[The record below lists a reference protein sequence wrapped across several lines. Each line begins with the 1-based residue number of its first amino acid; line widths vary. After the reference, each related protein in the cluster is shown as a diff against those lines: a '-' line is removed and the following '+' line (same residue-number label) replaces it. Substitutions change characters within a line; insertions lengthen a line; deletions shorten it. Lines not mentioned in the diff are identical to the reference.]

1 MSPNSSR
8 CLKQVWK
15 ALPIHLPLQLQI
27 CRNGLIQFD
36 LEWPFSYP
44 YKFGAR
50 YWLDG
55 FAMIA
60 PYWALTDTYWGFKR
74 RDFYRFQYYY
84 SPSEGRYTY
93 TWTFHRVDPNRWSS
107 VYYQVYD
114 TYSQEPK
121 AENMLAKASED
132 VRKYHGQAGFADFEA
147 TWVLVVTWV
156 KLYPLD
162 WYYYDRKQDIYSDK
176 VRRCVFFLTQS
187 LKCFELLDV
196 SEYLPCPLRIL
207 FQTICSSILN
217 HTSTSIICYI
227 WINQAFPETRN
238 KRLAFGLGMF
248 CTLYCQ
254 S

>member
-1 MSPNSSR
+1 M
-8 CLKQVWK
+8 
-15 ALPIHLPLQLQI
+15 PINFPLQLQI

-60 PYWALTDTYWGFKR
+60 PYWALTDTYWSFKR

-132 VRKYHGQAGFADFEA
+132 IRKYHGQAGFADFEA

-196 SEYLPCPLRIL
+196 SEYLPCPLIFVHLYWIIPQLQLYVTYRLIRHFRKHATNVL
-207 FQTICSSILN
+207 HSSWECFVLCTVSHKI
-217 HTSTSIICYI
+217 
-227 WINQAFPETRN
+227 
-238 KRLAFGLGMF
+238 RLVSAKDV
-248 CTLYCQ
+248 
-254 S
+254 SD